1 MFVLCNYQFFFLSFR
16 ESAKKI
22 SKMFKDRP
30 MSAIDTAIYWI
41 EYVIRNGPQ
50 SLRSHAVDLPWW
62 KLYLIDVF
70 VFLIACFVLTIC
82 LLVTLLKILFGYLFN
97 IGIQTK
103 RKTN

>member
-1 MFVLCNYQFFFLSFR
+1 MAVALDIDNINEDIVNTALDAVLHDPKYR

-50 SLRSHAVDLPWW
+50 SLRSHAVDLPGGNC
-62 KLYLIDVF
+62 I
-70 VFLIACFVLTIC
+70 
-82 LLVTLLKILFGYLFN
+82 
-97 IGIQTK
+97 
-103 RKTN
+103 